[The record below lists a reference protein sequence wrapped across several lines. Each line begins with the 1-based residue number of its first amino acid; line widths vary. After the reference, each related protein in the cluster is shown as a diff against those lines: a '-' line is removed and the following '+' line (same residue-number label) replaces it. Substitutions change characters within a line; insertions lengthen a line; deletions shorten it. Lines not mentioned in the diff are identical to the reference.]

1 MTTKNKKIEI
11 RVTEEDLNKIKLKS
25 QKAKMTISEYVR
37 KSTLEKENI
46 IIIDNLSEM
55 IKELNGVAKNLNQQ
69 TILAHKGTINKIQL
83 KDIENVIAELNNL
96 WTKIYEMR

>member
-25 QKAKMTISEYVR
+25 QKAKMTVSEYVR

-46 IIIDNLSEM
+46 IIIDNLPEM

-69 TILAHKGTINKIQL
+69 TMLAHKGIINKIEL
-83 KDIENVIAELNNL
+83 DNIRSVIAELNEL